1 MASLARLATLAAP
14 ALLALAS
21 PGAAQQRGVRF
32 PVTSVGDTTLQ
43 FLAAGE
49 RWIRRDLAAIAVDP
63 RKRDVLV
70 ARLRIVGVDSA
81 GRVTALV
88 TGQTTALSR
97 EHTIILQEPRV
108 RWYRRGAFW
117 GGLAAGGLVGAV
129 VGGR

>member
-1 MASLARLATLAAP
+1 MASVARCVALAMLAA
-14 ALLALAS
+14 ATVARS
-21 PGAAQQRGVRF
+21 GAAQQRGVRF
-32 PVTSVGDTTLQ
+32 PVASVGDTTLQ

-49 RWIRRDLAAIAVDP
+49 RWIRRDLPAIAVDP

-97 EHTIILQEPRV
+97 EHTVILPEPRV

-117 GGLAAGGLVGAV
+117 GGLAAGGVLGAIA
-129 VGGR
+129 GGR